1 MANPDGRPPKE
12 VWVGGPYKN
21 LHTHWQSTSLS
32 LQHVADKQLPAK
44 VLVPPAPKPLSD
56 VTVVRN
62 QGLFDVIT
70 HNRPSVQCAVRGDR
84 RSETQSRLPVCS
96 SVSKFGTADE
106 CQRSSGSV
114 CPVGRWEGRKGSN
127 DSDRIAGCGCPKVQY
142 HELLS
147 RVS

>member
-1 MANPDGRPPKE
+1 MANPDGRPSKE

-70 HNRPSVQCAVRGDR
+70 HNRPSVQCAVRGGPVVGDSESSARVFVCQQVR
-84 RSETQSRLPVCS
+84 RRRRMSEVAWI
-96 SVSKFGTADE
+96 SVS
-106 CQRSSGSV
+106 
-114 CPVGRWEGRKGSN
+114 RW
-127 DSDRIAGCGCPKVQY
+127 P
-142 HELLS
+142 L
-147 RVS
+147 